1 MKTSTKFIIGLS
13 IAAAAGAA
21 IGMLLAPEKG
31 KDLQKKLKDEAED
44 LLSQFTSILQTGKDA
59 VSQVKDS
66 AEEEIDHIGSSIKK
80 QF

>member
-1 MKTSTKFIIGLS
+1 MKTSAKFIIGLT

-44 LLSQFTSILQTGKDA
+44 LLSQFGSLVQTGKRA
-59 VSQVKDS
+59 ASQLTETAS
-66 AEEEIDHIGSSIKK
+66 EELDRTTTAIKN
-80 QF
+80 QL